1 MNDKGSKGSV
11 PKKLLTVRVH
21 PGARKVKV
29 ETLGPAELKVHV
41 AAPPERGAANREVA
55 AALADHFGLP
65 VSRVR
70 IVRGEHSRIKRV
82 ALESGG

>member
-1 MNDKGSKGSV
+1 MNDKGNKGSA
-11 PKKLLTVRVH
+11 PGRLLTVRVH
-21 PGARKVKV
+21 PGARRVRV
-29 ETLGPAELKVHV
+29 ETLGPDEYKVHV
-41 AAPPERGAANREVA
+41 IAPPEKGEANRELV

-82 ALESGG
+82 ALETGA

>member
-1 MNDKGSKGSV
+1 MNDRGSARRKF
-11 PKKLLTVRVH
+11 LTVRVH
-21 PGARKVKV
+21 PGSRRVKV
-29 ETLGPAELKVHV
+29 EKLGPDEYKVHV
-41 AAPPERGAANREVA
+41 AAPPEKGEANRELA

-82 ALESGG
+82 ALESDG